1 MNPYGRNLA
10 AIASRSVLLASVI
23 DAEKPGPI
31 EPAPSRCGLPS
42 GRYAGVWLHSRYDPL
57 AEAERSVDE
66 ALSSGAGLLVLLGL
80 GLGYHAQKALE
91 RDSRVLVVEHDPA
104 FLKACIGVRD
114 LGVLLSDS
122 RLELVLCSDEAALT
136 AALVEAVP
144 RSIALVANP
153 AFIAAYP
160 EISGGFRKVIEGFQD
175 KDKINSATLSRFG
188 RLWVRNL
195 ARNVAAIVRYPGISL
210 VEGTFAGVP
219 AVVLAAGPSL
229 DAVLDH
235 IEAIRERCILVCV
248 DTALR
253 SVLGRGIEPDF
264 IVVVDPQYW
273 NARHLDR
280 CISPSSILVSEA
292 AVWPAVLRTSCA
304 ATIFCSS
311 LYPLGRYI
319 EERVGDPKG
328 ILGAGGS
335 VATSAW
341 DFARILGCQPVF
353 MAGLDLAFP
362 GGRTHARA
370 SLFEQRALQSGN
382 RLSPASS
389 TAFQALRGGQPYLAP
404 SNDGGMV
411 ITDRRLSLYSWWF
424 ANKMKVHAGL
434 DTFNLSAE
442 GLATPGM
449 PLASLDQLLDL
460 PVNMKLVQKRME
472 VLRHQI
478 AGQTK
483 DVEPDSA
490 LVENI
495 TLGLVEE
502 LESIATLACDALT
515 LVRTARTA
523 RGSGLDTV
531 LAALGGIDECL
542 LGSKARDVV
551 GFILE
556 PAAGLIGGR
565 AKSLAE
571 SLDKSERIYTAV
583 QESASWH
590 AMCLSTRKDYQ
601 IQ

>member
-1 MNPYGRNLA
+1 MSVYGRNLV
-10 AIASRSVLLASVI
+10 AIASRSEILASVI
-23 DAEKPGPI
+23 DAGEPGPI
-31 EPAPSRCGLPS
+31 ESGPSRCGVPS

-66 ALSSGAGLLVLLGL
+66 ALSSGADLLVLLGL
-80 GLGYHAQKALE
+80 GLGYHAEKALE
-91 RDSRVLVVEHDPA
+91 RDSRVLVIEHDPA

-114 LGVLLSDS
+114 LGEILKDS
-122 RLELVLCSDEAALT
+122 RLELVLCSDEASLS

-153 AFIAAYP
+153 AFAAVDP
-160 EISGGFRKVIEGFQD
+160 EISAGFRKVIEGFQD
-175 KDKINSATLSRFG
+175 KDRINSATLSRFG

-210 VEGTFAGVP
+210 AEKVFSGVP
-219 AVVLAAGPSL
+219 AVILAAGPSL

-235 IEAIRERCILVCV
+235 LEAIRERCILVCV

-264 IVVVDPQYW
+264 VVVVDPQYW

-280 CISPSSILVSEA
+280 CVSPSSILVSEA
-292 AVWPAVLRTSCA
+292 AVWPTVLRSNFA

-319 EERVGDPKG
+319 EDRVGDPKG

-341 DFARILGCQPVF
+341 DFARILGCQPLF

-362 GGRTHARA
+362 GGRTHAKA
-370 SLFEQRALQSGN
+370 SLFEQRALHSGS

-389 TAFQALRGGQPYLAP
+389 AGFQALRGGQPYLAP
-404 SNDGGMV
+404 SNNGGMV

-424 ANKMKVHAGL
+424 ANKMKLHSRLA
-434 DTFNLSAE
+434 TFNLSAG

-449 PLASLDQLLDL
+449 PLASLNQLLDL
-460 PVNMKLVQKRME
+460 PVIREGLQGRMDA
-472 VLRHQI
+472 LRHQL
-478 AGQTK
+478 ADLTK
-483 DVEPDSA
+483 DPELGRSHIEGILHDLGEELGSIAALAHSA
-490 LVENI
+490 LE
-495 TLGLVEE
+495 
-502 LESIATLACDALT
+502 
-515 LVRTARTA
+515 LVRKARTA
-523 RGSGLDTV
+523 KGAELDNV
-531 LAALGGIDECL
+531 LAALGGIDERL
-542 LGSKARDVV
+542 LGSTARDVV

-556 PAAGLIGGR
+556 SAAGLIGGR
-565 AKSLAE
+565 ARTLAE

-583 QESASWH
+583 HESASWH